1 MLSRGGK
8 AVNEYEKVEVLDN
21 NFEAQV
27 LDSILNER
35 QIPHLMRSFYDTA
48 FDGLFQTQKGWGY
61 VSAPWEY
68 HEEIKEVLRDLR
80 NNEPG
85 PTDEGQPENTGNVA
99 P

>member
-1 MLSRGGK
+1 MD
-8 AVNEYEKVEVLDN
+8 EYEKVEVLDN

-48 FDGLFQTQKGWGY
+48 FDGLFQTQKGWGF
-61 VSAPWEY
+61 VSAPGGY
-68 HEEIKEVLRDLR
+68 HEEIKEILNDLR

-85 PTDEGQPENTGNVA
+85 PADEDEAKTTGNRT

>member
-1 MLSRGGK
+1 MD
-8 AVNEYEKVEVLDN
+8 EYEKVEVLDN
-21 NFEAQV
+21 HFEAQV

-35 QIPHLMRSFYDTA
+35 QVPHLMRSFYDTA

-61 VSAPWEY
+61 VSAPGDY
-68 HEEIKEVLRDLR
+68 HEEIKEILRDLR

-85 PTDEGQPENTGNVA
+85 PTDDENETGITGNNT

>member
-1 MLSRGGK
+1 M
-8 AVNEYEKVEVLDN
+8 NEYEKVEVLDN

-35 QIPHLMRSFYDTA
+35 EIPHLMRSFYDTA

-61 VSAPWEY
+61 VSAPGEY

-85 PTDEGQPENTGNVA
+85 PTDEGRAEDTGNML

>member
-1 MLSRGGK
+1 M
-8 AVNEYEKVEVLDN
+8 NEYEKVEVLDN

-61 VSAPWEY
+61 VSAPEEY
-68 HEEIKEVLRDLR
+68 HEEIKEILNDLR
-80 NNEPG
+80 SSAPD
-85 PTDEGQPENTGNVA
+85 PTDEDHTENTGNMA